1 MRKFLSSLLAIMFLI
16 SGLHTV
22 KVSADEGNIDDQ
34 QLYNQAVQ
42 EGVLKKERVS
52 FEKWKEE
59 NKELKKLYDE
69 GRTKGV
75 LDESISYAEW
85 IKANNYGQFEYEEV
99 KTRKPRAVVDGF
111 NIQKGD
117 ILITNGTSSA
127 GIAGHAAI
135 ANGNNHIL
143 DAPGFLNY
151 TRQMTMQK
159 WINEYKKDGW
169 VKVYR
174 LSDSNLAQQ
183 AASWADR
190 TFYSSTGSSVQ
201 DKFIPYFI
209 NHYLYS
215 ISPTYCSKLVFQS
228 FYYGTGSA
236 KVMKAK
242 SGFLPP
248 FSLIDAFQMKPML
261 VKTYN

>member
-1 MRKFLSSLLAIMFLI
+1 MRKILSSLLAIVFLI
-16 SGLHTV
+16 SGFHTV
-22 KVSADEGNIDDQ
+22 AAADEGNIDYH

-42 EGVLKKERVS
+42 EGALKKERVS
-52 FEKWKEE
+52 FEKWKED
-59 NKELKKLYDE
+59 NKGFKKVYDE

-75 LDESISYAEW
+75 LEESISYAEW

-99 KTRKPRAVVDGF
+99 KTRVPKAVVNGF
-111 NIQKGD
+111 NIRKGD

-127 GIAGHAAI
+127 GILGHAAI

-143 DAPGFLNY
+143 DIPGFFGT
-151 TRQMTMQK
+151 TRQMSMQK
-159 WINEYKKDGW
+159 WIDTYRKDGW

-174 LSDSNLAQQ
+174 LGNSNLAAQ

-201 DKFIPYFI
+201 DKKIPYFI

-215 ISPTYCSKLVFQS
+215 INPTYCSKLVFQS
-228 FYYGTGSA
+228 FYFGTGSA
-236 KVMKAK
+236 AVMKKK

-248 FSLIDAFQMKPML
+248 FSLIDAFEMKPTL
-261 VKTYN
+261 VKTY